1 MPALPEPAARSRS
14 GLIAPDP
21 ALSGAAVIVTGAGSG
36 IGAATA
42 AALGDAGASVVL
54 VGRRPEPLAEAAA
67 KVRASGGQALCVP
80 ADLADR
86 ASPQRIVAA
95 CLDAYGR
102 VDGLVNN
109 AAVVRH
115 QPLGEWD
122 TDGFDE
128 HLATNIRAPFF
139 LIQAALPALRESGVG
154 SVVNI
159 SSSSGTLHR
168 VGQSVYGMT
177 KSALDYLTRTLAG
190 ELAPLGIRVNCIAP
204 GPIDTP
210 IHATW
215 ADDLEEAYRW
225 LGSQVPLGRIGRPEE
240 VAQWI
245 VLLLSPVASFLTG
258 AVIPLDGGQVIDRE

>member
-1 MPALPEPAARSRS
+1 MGGPDQ
-14 GLIAPDP
+14 GLA
-21 ALSGAAVIVTGAGSG
+21 GAVVIVTGAGSG
-36 IGAATA
+36 IGAAA
-42 AALGDAGASVVL
+42 ATALGAAGAAPVL
-54 VGRRPEPLAEAAA
+54 VGRRPGPLEERAA
-67 KVRASGGQALCVP
+67 KLTAAGGEALCVP
-80 ADLADR
+80 ADLAEPD
-86 ASPQRIVAA
+86 SPQRVVDA
-95 CLDAYGR
+95 CLDRFGR
-102 VDGLVNN
+102 LDGLVNN
-109 AAVVRH
+109 AAVCRH
-115 QPLGEWD
+115 KPVGEWD
-122 TDGFDE
+122 IAGFDE

-139 LIQAALPALRESGVG
+139 LLQAALPALRESPVRA
-154 SVVNI
+154 VVNI

-190 ELAPLGIRVNCIAP
+190 ELAPLGVRVNCIAP

-240 VAQWI
+240 VAAWI
-245 VLLLSPVASFLTG
+245 VLLLSPVSAFLTG

>member
-1 MPALPEPAARSRS
+1 MSAPPQSVPAVPADP
-14 GLIAPDP
+14 GLA
-21 ALSGAAVIVTGAGSG
+21 GAAVIVTGAGSG

-42 AALGDAGASVVL
+42 LLLGSAGANVVL
-54 VGRRPEPLAEAAA
+54 VGRRPDPLEEVAA
-67 KVRASGGQALCVP
+67 KVRSAGGDALCVC
-80 ADLADR
+80 ADLADP
-86 ASPQRIVAA
+86 ASPQRIAGAA
-95 CLDAYGR
+95 AARYGR
-102 VDGLVNN
+102 IDGLVNN

-115 QPLGEWD
+115 KALADWD
-122 TDGFDE
+122 TGGFDE

-139 LIQAALPALRESGVG
+139 LIQAALPALRESPVRA
-154 SVVNI
+154 VVNI

-177 KSALDYLTRTLAG
+177 KSALDYLTKTLAG
-190 ELAPLGIRVNCIAP
+190 ELAPLGIRINGIAP

-215 ADDLEEAYRW
+215 ADDLDEAYRW

-245 VLLLSPVASFLTG
+245 VLLLSPVAAFLTG